1 MSTRIRIERLVLD
14 GIELSRRER
23 DALGPAIARELRRL
37 AGEQAHELAGE
48 QAHEQ
53 ADLRG
58 EPRHRGASPAVDG
71 IAREVA
77 AGVHRVMPAARPAP
91 GVARGGHR

>member
-37 AGEQAHELAGE
+37 AGGPARELAGE
-48 QAHEQ
+48 P
-53 ADLRG
+53 ADPRG
-58 EPRHRGASPAVDG
+58 ERRHRSASPAVDG

-91 GVARGGHR
+91 GAARGGHR

>member
-37 AGEQAHELAGE
+37 AGEPAHELAGE
-48 QAHEQ
+48 QA
-53 ADLRG
+53 DPRG
-58 EPRHRGASPAVDG
+58 EPRRRGASPAVDG

-77 AGVHRVMPAARPAP
+77 AGVHRVMPAAQPAL
-91 GVARGGHR
+91 GVTRGGRR

>member
-1 MSTRIRIERLVLD
+1 VSTRIRIERLVLD

-37 AGEQAHELAGE
+37 AGEQAREP
-48 QAHEQ
+48 
-53 ADLRG
+53 ADPRG

-77 AGVHRVMPAARPAP
+77 AGVHRVTPAARPAA
-91 GVARGGHR
+91 GIARGRRR

>member
-37 AGEQAHELAGE
+37 AGEQAHEPADG
-48 QAHEQ
+48 Q
-53 ADLRG
+53 ADPG
-58 EPRHRGASPAVDG
+58 EPRHRGATPGVDG

-91 GVARGGHR
+91 GAARGGRR

>member
-23 DALGPAIARELRRL
+23 DELGPAIARELRRL
-37 AGEQAHELAGE
+37 AGEPTHELADG
-48 QAHEQ
+48 Q
-53 ADLRG
+53 ADPRG

-77 AGVHRVMPAARPAP
+77 AAVHRVMPAAQPTP
-91 GVARGGHR
+91 GVARGGRR